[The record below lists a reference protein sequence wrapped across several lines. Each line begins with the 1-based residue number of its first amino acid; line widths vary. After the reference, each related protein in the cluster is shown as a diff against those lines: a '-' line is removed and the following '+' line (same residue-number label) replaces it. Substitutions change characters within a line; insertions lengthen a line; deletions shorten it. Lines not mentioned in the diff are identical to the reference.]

1 MFTKW
6 TPNQNANYE
15 EYKKKR
21 SIQIY
26 LPIVIVHYNFLEYLT
41 GNGQRHN
48 FQNREKCELDFNF
61 QENFKMGKT

>member
-1 MFTKW
+1 MLLK
-6 TPNQNANYE
+6 Q
-15 EYKKKR
+15 
-21 SIQIY
+21 IQIY